1 MQVLYTGSNWNL
13 EMFQFCGGSESGV
26 LREKPWSNERTNSK
40 LNSYIMVLGSP
51 GIKPWRHLWE
61 AIALTTVQS
70 LLLTS
75 VSFIVMDVLL
85 TSAMEW
91 WPCAPYNET
100 DKTAPED
107 IT

>member
-26 LREKPWSNERTNSK
+26 LREKPWSKERTNSK

-61 AIALTTVQS
+61 AIALTTAQS

-75 VSFIVMDVLL
+75 VSFIVIQPWNGDPVHPRMRLTRLL
-85 TSAMEW
+85 QRILH
-91 WPCAPYNET
+91 
-100 DKTAPED
+100 KQL
-107 IT
+107 